1 MCKVCAAKILPNSVS
16 AKGISQKKATLTSTQ
31 EPRELTGVEPL
42 CVAKGTEKNQVAAR
56 LDVRLRRPFLEDL
69 GRSGR
74 NKGSSTWKKVK
85 V

>member
-1 MCKVCAAKILPNSVS
+1 MC
-16 AKGISQKKATLTSTQ
+16 G
-31 EPRELTGVEPL
+31 
-42 CVAKGTEKNQVAAR
+42 KGTEKNQMAAR

>member
-1 MCKVCAAKILPNSVS
+1 MC
-16 AKGISQKKATLTSTQ
+16 GQ
-31 EPRELTGVEPL
+31 
-42 CVAKGTEKNQVAAR
+42 GTEKNQMAAR
-56 LDVRLRRPFLEDL
+56 LGVRLRRPFLEDL

>member
-1 MCKVCAAKILPNSVS
+1 MFRERDLPKESNPDKHTGTERADRSRASMC
-16 AKGISQKKATLTSTQ
+16 G
-31 EPRELTGVEPL
+31 
-42 CVAKGTEKNQVAAR
+42 KGTEKNQMAAR
-56 LDVRLRRPFLEDL
+56 LDVRLRRPFLGDL